1 MDPSD
6 RPHRPVLLPGLRRLW
21 RDRETLQLGR
31 APGPAYV
38 LAGIDESVR
47 SALALLDGTRD
58 SARLAD
64 DAQRAGCPPERT
76 DELLGLLGGAGL
88 LEDAARGVPS
98 LLVLPPE
105 ERERRSADVRS
116 LSILTR
122 GRPQGAL
129 ARRAAARL
137 QVRGAGRVGALLAVA
152 LASEGIGCVDVV
164 DEGTTRP
171 CDVGAG
177 GLLPEDVGRSRG
189 GAARDRVR
197 ASAPSVT
204 CTPLTTPDLVVL
216 APAGALPDD
225 AAPELV
231 RRRAP
236 HLLAEVRGTVG
247 VVGPL
252 VLPGRTSCLHCHD
265 LTRTDHDPGWPW
277 LAAQLASPPSGTAP
291 CDGALAMAVASQAV
305 MQVLALLDEVVR
317 PVAVDGTLELAL
329 PDHRWRRRSWTRH
342 PACGCADE
350 AG

>member
-1 MDPSD
+1 MDPTD
-6 RPHRPVLLPGLRRLW
+6 RLHRPVLLPGLRRLW

-31 APGPAYV
+31 VPGPAYV
-38 LAGIDESVR
+38 LAGIDEPVR
-47 SALALLDGTRD
+47 HALALLDGTRD
-58 SARLAD
+58 VERLAD
-64 DAQRAGCPPERT
+64 DAERAGCPPERT
-76 DELLGLLGGAGL
+76 DQLLGLLGGAGL
-88 LEDAARGVPS
+88 LEDAARGAPS
-98 LLVLPPE
+98 LLALSQQ
-105 ERERRSADVRS
+105 ERDRRTADVRS

-122 GRPQGAL
+122 GRPHGAL

-137 QVRGAGRVGALLAVA
+137 QVRGAGRVGALVA
-152 LASEGIGCVDVV
+152 ITLASEGIGCVDVV
-164 DEGTTRP
+164 DEATTRP
-171 CDVGAG
+171 SDVGAG
-177 GLLPEDVGRSRG
+177 GLLPDDVGRTRG
-189 GAARDRVR
+189 EAARARVR
-197 ASAPSVT
+197 ASAPSVA
-204 CTPLTTPDLVVL
+204 CAPLTSPDLVVL
-216 APAGALPDD
+216 APVGALPDD
-225 AAPELV
+225 AGPELV

-277 LAAQLASPPSGTAP
+277 LAAQLAGAPRGTAP

-342 PACGCADE
+342 PACTCAEE